1 MLPEEIA
8 KNYTKDQLSVSK
20 RMSVSVPLI
29 LWYHVTEPM
38 MLRRGYKGKLAQSN
52 YMNDALRHYNAY
64 CAEQEGL
71 IKDANLVPSPE
82 MMDELNKA
90 LAAEEKDE

>member
-1 MLPEEIA
+1 MLSEEIV
-8 KNYTKDQLSVSK
+8 KKYTKDELSVSK
-20 RMSVSVPLI
+20 RMSVSVPLVI
-29 LWYHVTEPM
+29 WYHVTEPM

-52 YMNDALRHYNAY
+52 FMNDAIRHYTAY

-90 LAAEEKDE
+90 LEDDKNKD